1 MIVRP
6 RPHWLR
12 LLFVWRGSVLPR
24 ILPQLLLVMGLAVA
38 VVLSH
43 GELADRKVTLT
54 ATPFTLIGIALAIFL
69 GFRNNASYDRYWEAR
84 KLWGAMLVESRAL
97 ARQLLTLT
105 SLPPAHSR
113 RLIHLVIACV
123 HALKLQL
130 REQAD
135 TSPLA
140 QWLSPVQFARLQDS
154 SSKPT
159 QILLLLG
166 EELRQ
171 LRRDGL
177 LSEWLAP
184 ALERHIDGLGEAIGG
199 CERIAGTPLPFTYGV
214 MLHRTVYLFCCLLP
228 FGLVDSIGI
237 MTPIMVGFM
246 AYTFF
251 ALEAIG
257 EEIEEPFGTMAN
269 DLPLDA
275 LATNIELNLRELCGE
290 TDLPSPPTAVNYIL
304 R

>member
-24 ILPQLLLVMGLAVA
+24 ILPQLLLVMTLSVA

-97 ARQLLTLT
+97 ARQLLTLAE
-105 SLPPAHSR
+105 LPPEHSR
-113 RLIHLVIACV
+113 RLIRMVIACI
-123 HALKLQL
+123 HALRLQL

-135 TSPLA
+135 LNALA
-140 QWLSPVQFARLQDS
+140 GWLSAEQLVRLKGS
-154 SSKPT
+154 VSHPT
-159 QILLLLG
+159 QILLMIG

-184 ALERHIDGLGEAIGG
+184 ALERHLDGLGEAVGG
-199 CERIAGTPLPFTYGV
+199 CERIAGTPLPFTYAV

-237 MTPIMVGFM
+237 MTPVMVGFM

-257 EEIEEPFGTMAN
+257 EEIEEPFGTMPN
-269 DLPLDA
+269 DLPVDA
-275 LATNIELNLRELCGE
+275 LAANIEINLRELSGE
-290 TDLPSPPTAVNYIL
+290 TDLPAPPAAVNYIL

>member
-24 ILPQLLLVMGLAVA
+24 ILPQLLLVMGIAVA

-97 ARQLLTLT
+97 ARQLLTLAN
-105 SLPPAHSR
+105 LPPAHSR

-130 REQAD
+130 REE
-135 TSPLA
+135 TKLSPLT
-140 QWLSPVQFARLQDS
+140 QWLSPAQFARLQGS
-154 SSKPT
+154 NAKPT
-159 QILLLLG
+159 QILLMLG

-184 ALERHIDGLGEAIGG
+184 SLERHIDGLGEAIGG

-214 MLHRTVYLFCCLLP
+214 MLHRTVYLFCALLP

-275 LATNIELNLRELCGE
+275 LAANIELNLRELAAE
-290 TDLPSPPTAVNYIL
+290 ADLPAPPAPVDYIL